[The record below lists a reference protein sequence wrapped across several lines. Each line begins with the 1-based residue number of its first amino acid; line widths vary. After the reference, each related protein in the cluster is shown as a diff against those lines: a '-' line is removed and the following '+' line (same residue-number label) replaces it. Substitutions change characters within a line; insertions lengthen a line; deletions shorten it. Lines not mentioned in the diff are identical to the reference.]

1 VKWIPLVIALVVGL
15 LGVQLDQL
23 SRQHRAEINA
33 LHEMIIQLQTERDS
47 LRDLR
52 ETRDWYTNRW
62 RSMVVANLQWNN
74 FYITEQWLWATEK
87 LDSFNL
93 FWEACQ

>member
-1 VKWIPLVIALVVGL
+1 MKWIPLVIALVVGL

-33 LHEMIIQLQTERDS
+33 LHEMIIQLQAERDS

-52 ETRDWYTNRW
+52 ETRDSFNQRRW
-62 RSMVVANLQWNN
+62 SMATANLQWLN
-74 FYITEQWLWATEK
+74 FYITEQWLWAIEK